1 MAIGFLEAQQIALK
15 AITPTE
21 KSEII
26 DIEDALNR
34 VLSKDIKAT
43 KSLPP
48 FNNSAMDGYAFR
60 YKDIKNPL
68 KVVKE
73 VFAGDIQKPILK
85 ENECYKITTGAKIPD
100 DANTVAQKE
109 ICEFKD
115 GYITIKKPIEQSNAI
130 RLKGEE
136 LQQNEII
143 LKKGDILTPSKIALL
158 ASQGITKIEVFKK
171 LKIAILSTGNEL
183 KEPHQKADEFEL
195 YNINA
200 INIAMHLKQF
210 GFNSNYIG
218 VVPDNLQEAT
228 KIVTTLKDYDII
240 ISSGG
245 VSVGE
250 ADFTKKALLNNGFR
264 ELFHGV
270 RVKPGHPV
278 MSGFLD
284 KTFVIALPG
293 NPLAAILNLL
303 LLFFPAIFKM
313 QGAKEIFFNPINAK
327 MSKDLKLKP
336 NRVNIVLGEYKDGY
350 FSAYKDNRY
359 GSGMISPLVNSNAV
373 ALFNQNI
380 EYINK
385 DSTIKVILL
394 NSLNLIEENN
404 YLNN

>member
-1 MAIGFLEAQQIALK
+1 MAIDFLEAQTKILDAIKAVNSTQIVD
-15 AITPTE
+15 TTQ
-21 KSEII
+21 
-26 DIEDALNR
+26 ALNK
-34 VLSKDIKAT
+34 VLAKDIITT
-43 KSLPP
+43 KPLPP

-60 YKDIKNPL
+60 YEDINNPL

-73 VFAGDIQKPILK
+73 VFAGDIQEPILK
-85 ENECYKITTGAKIPD
+85 QNECYKITTGAKIPD
-100 DANTVAQKE
+100 DANIVAPKE
-109 ICEFKD
+109 ICEIKNSQV
-115 GYITIKKPIEQSNAI
+115 IVKKPIPKGNAI

-136 LQQNEII
+136 LQKNSTL
-143 LKKGDILTPSKIALL
+143 LKKGELLTPAKIASL
-158 ASQGITKIEVFKK
+158 ASQGITKIDTFKE

-228 KIVTTLKDYDII
+228 KIVATLKDYDII

-313 QGAKEIFFNPINAK
+313 QGAKEIFFNPITAK

-385 DSTIKVILL
+385 DSTIKVVLL
-394 NSLNLIEENN
+394 NSLNLIEENS
-404 YLNN
+404 YLNS